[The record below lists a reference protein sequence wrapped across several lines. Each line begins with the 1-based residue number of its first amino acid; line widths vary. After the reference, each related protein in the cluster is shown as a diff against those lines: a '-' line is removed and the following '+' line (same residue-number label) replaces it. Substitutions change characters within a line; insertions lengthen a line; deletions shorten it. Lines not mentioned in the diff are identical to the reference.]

1 MSEIKTAEEYVL
13 RELETAKKENEELI
27 DKLSDAVAGRVYYKY
42 LLKRICEN
50 IKISESEW
58 IGKYLDFDYNISD
71 RDNRN
76 PELFNAVLDFM
87 KENGII
93 KEPEETEEKE

>member
-13 RELETAKKENEELI
+13 RELETEKSVRKETEQRLI
-27 DKLSDAVAGRVYYKY
+27 TAIGERAYYKT
-42 LLKRICEN
+42 LLLHICKN

-58 IGKYLDFDYNISD
+58 IGKYLDFDCNISD

-93 KEPEETEEKE
+93 KEPEQTEEKE

>member
-1 MSEIKTAEEYVL
+1 MAEIKTAEEYVL
-13 RELETAKKENEELI
+13 RELEKEKKRSEELI
-27 DKLSDAVAGRVYYKY
+27 DRLTEAVAGRVYYKY

-76 PELFNAVLDFM
+76 PELFNAVVDFM

-93 KEPEETEEKE
+93 KEPEQTEEKE